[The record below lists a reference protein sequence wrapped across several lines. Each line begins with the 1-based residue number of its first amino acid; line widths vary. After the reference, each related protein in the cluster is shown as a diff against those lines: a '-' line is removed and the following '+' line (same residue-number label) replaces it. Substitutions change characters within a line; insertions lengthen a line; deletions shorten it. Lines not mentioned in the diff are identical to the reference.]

1 MLHLEMKSFRYYCT
15 LVVSFLF
22 ARSSFNV
29 FQDKVVGNIEIRG
42 KTKLFP
48 QGTDVNPSCITTL
61 FIIIQPSNTRSA
73 FGNADLNV
81 DLFSHLTRSSSF

>member
-15 LVVSFLF
+15 LVVSFL
-22 ARSSFNV
+22 

-81 DLFSHLTRSSSF
+81 DLFSHLTQSSSF